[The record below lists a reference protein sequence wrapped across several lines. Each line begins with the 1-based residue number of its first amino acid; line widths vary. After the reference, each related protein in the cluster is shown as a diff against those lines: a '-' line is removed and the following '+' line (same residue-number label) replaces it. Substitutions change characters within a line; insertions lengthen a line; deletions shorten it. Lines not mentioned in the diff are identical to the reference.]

1 MATHPNVPKVG
12 GAWWAVPPLGLH
24 RVRHDWSDLAAAV
37 NYRGATFALWVPG
50 NPLSILSLG
59 AVILLHF
66 QTLGVISSSFISL
79 GFCLPMPR
87 NLWDLSSTTRV
98 LNPGHWQWKHQVLTA
113 EPSRNSY
120 IFFFL
125 SNIYSFTW
133 LCLVLVPA
141 QGLFSLH
148 CSMWEAGILTVTC
161 SIFSCSMWDLMLRPG
176 NELGPPNWR
185 ATESYYWST
194 GMSFP
199 WSNPGLPHYK
209 WIPYCLSHCSFD
221 YKNFGQQSDA
231 FAFFFFFFFNAVYV
245 CHSFSSKELATLNFV
260 VTFTSHSDF
269 EVHKN

>member
-1 MATHPNVPKVG
+1 MVTHSNGPRVG
-12 GAWWAVPPLGLH
+12 GAWWAVPPMGLH
-24 RVRHDWSDLAAAV
+24 RVRHDCSDLAAAV

-113 EPSRNSY
+113 EPPGNSY

-185 ATESYYWST
+185 APSLTT
-194 GMSFP
+194 GVQGCPSHGQTQVSHITSEFLTV
-199 WSNPGLPHYK
+199 WATVALTIRTLVSRVLPLFFV
-209 WIPYCLSHCSFD
+209 CLCVCLFVC
-221 YKNFGQQSDA
+221 
-231 FAFFFFFFFNAVYV
+231 FFFLML
-245 CHSFSSKELATLNFV
+245 SIFV
-260 VTFTSHSDF
+260 IAFLPRS
-269 EVHKN
+269 